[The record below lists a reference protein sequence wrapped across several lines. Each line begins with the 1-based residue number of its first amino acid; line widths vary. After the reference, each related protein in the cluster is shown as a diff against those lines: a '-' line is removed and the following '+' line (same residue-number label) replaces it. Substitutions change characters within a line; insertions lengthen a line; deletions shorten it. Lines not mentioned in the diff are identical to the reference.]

1 MRRVV
6 VTGLG
11 VVSPVG
17 CGVEPFWQGLAS
29 GRNGIARIDRFDST
43 DYVVQSAGQVR
54 DLNADDYVA
63 PKEQRRMDRFSIYAV
78 SAASMALRDSGV
90 DLGALDP
97 ARGGVMVTSGFG
109 GLESVEAENLTMFEK
124 GPRRVSPL
132 SIPSMIVNMPSGQIA
147 IQHQLKGPN
156 LAVVTA
162 CASSLHAIGLAARL
176 IRYGDADLMIAG
188 GSEAAL
194 TKLGIASFAAMR
206 ALSTR
211 NDSPETACRPFD
223 RDRDGFVMGEGAGVL
238 VLEEYEAAKRRG
250 ARIYAE
256 VAGFGMSAD
265 ANHITAP
272 CEDGDGARRAMCL
285 ALSDAKLNPEDVGYV
300 NAHGT
305 STPLNDKIETLA
317 IKRAFGEVQARR
329 LMVSSTKSMTGHMLG
344 AAGGVESIACVK
356 ALETGVVPPTINY
369 LTPDPECDLD
379 YVPNTAREVR
389 FRAVLNNAF
398 GFGGHN
404 GCIAFTRV

>member
-1 MRRVV
+1 
-6 VTGLG
+6 
-11 VVSPVG
+11 
-17 CGVEPFWQGLAS
+17 
-29 GRNGIARIDRFDST
+29 
-43 DYVVQSAGQVR
+43 
-54 DLNADDYVA
+54 
-63 PKEQRRMDRFSIYAV
+63 MDRFSIYAV
-78 SAASMALRDSGV
+78 SAANMAITDSGI
-90 DLGALDP
+90 DLAATD
-97 ARGGVMVTSGFG
+97 RTRCGVMVTSGFG
-109 GLESVEAENLTMFEK
+109 GLESVEAENLVMFEK

-132 SIPSMIVNMPSGQIA
+132 SIPQMIVNMPSGQIA
-147 IQHQLKGPN
+147 IQHQLQGPN
-156 LAVVTA
+156 FAVVTA
-162 CASSLHAIGLAARL
+162 CASSLHAIGLASRL
-176 IRYGDADLMIAG
+176 IRFGDADLIVAG

-223 RDRDGFVMGEGAGVL
+223 KERDGFVMGEGAGVL
-238 VLEEYEAAKRRG
+238 VLEEYESAMRRG

-272 CEDGDGARRAMCL
+272 CEDGEGARRAMSL
-285 ALSDAKLNPEDVGYV
+285 AMSDAKLNPEDVDYI

-317 IKRAFGEVQARR
+317 IKRTFGQEQARR

-344 AAGGVESIACVK
+344 AAGGVESVVCVK
-356 ALETGVVPPTINY
+356 ALQTGIVPPTINY
-369 LTPDPECDLD
+369 TTPDPECDLD
-379 YVPNTAREVR
+379 YVPNVARQHTL
-389 FRAVLNNAF
+389 RAVLNNAF

>member
-17 CGVEPFWQGLAS
+17 CGVDPFWQGVTSA
-29 GRNGIARIDRFDST
+29 RNGISRIDRFDST

-54 DLNADDYVA
+54 DLNADAYIS

-78 SAASMALRDSGV
+78 SAANMALQDSGA
-90 DLGALDP
+90 DLEGAD
-97 ARGGVMVTSGFG
+97 RSRCGVMVTSGFG

-124 GPRRVSPL
+124 GPKRISPL
-132 SIPSMIVNMPSGQIA
+132 CIPSMIVNMPSGQIA
-147 IQHQLKGPN
+147 IQHRLQGPN

-162 CASSLHAIGLAARL
+162 CASSLHAIGLASRL
-176 IRYGDADLMIAG
+176 IRYGDADLMVAG
-188 GSEAAL
+188 GSEASL
-194 TKLGIASFAAMR
+194 TRLGIAAFAAMR

-211 NDSPETACRPFD
+211 NDSPESACRPFD
-223 RDRDGFVMGEGAGVL
+223 RDRDGFVMGEGAGVV

-256 VAGFGMSAD
+256 VAGFGMTAD

-272 CEDGDGARRAMCL
+272 CEDGEGARRAMCL

-305 STPLNDKIETLA
+305 STPLNDRIETLA
-317 IKRAFGEVQARR
+317 IKRAFGEEQARR

-344 AAGGVESIACVK
+344 AAGGVESIVCAK
-356 ALETGVVPPTINY
+356 ALQTGVVPPTINY
-369 LTPDPECDLD
+369 TTPDPECDLD
-379 YVPNTAREVR
+379 YVPNAARER
-389 FRAVLNNAF
+389 PLRAVLNNAF

>member
-17 CGVEPFWQGLAS
+17 CGAEPFWQALTS

-54 DLNADDYVA
+54 DLNADAYIA
-63 PKEQRRMDRFSIYAV
+63 PKEQRRMDRFSVYAV
-78 SAASMALRDSGV
+78 CAANMALGDSGI
-90 DLGALDP
+90 DLDATDR
-97 ARGGVMVTSGFG
+97 ARCGVMVTSGFG
-109 GLESVEAENLTMFEK
+109 GLESVEAENLVMFEK

-132 SIPSMIVNMPSGQIA
+132 SIPQMIVNMPSGQIA
-147 IQHQLKGPN
+147 IQHRLQGPN

-162 CASSLHAIGLAARL
+162 CASSLHAIGLASRL
-176 IRYGDADLMIAG
+176 IRYGDADVMVAG
-188 GSEAAL
+188 GAEASL
-194 TKLGIASFAAMR
+194 TKLGVAAFAAMR

-223 RDRDGFVMGEGAGVL
+223 KDRDGFVMGEGAGVV

-272 CEDGDGARRAMCL
+272 CEDGEGARRAICL
-285 ALSDAKLNPEDVGYV
+285 AMSDAKLNPDGIDYV

-317 IKRAFGEVQARR
+317 IKRAFGEQARR

-344 AAGGVESIACVK
+344 AAGGVESVVCVK
-356 ALETGVVPPTINY
+356 ALQTGIVPPTINY
-369 LTPDPECDLD
+369 ATPDPDCDLD
-379 YVPNTAREVR
+379 YVPNAARACPL
-389 FRAVLNNAF
+389 RAVLNNAF

>member
-17 CGVEPFWQGLAS
+17 CGIEAFWQGIAA
-29 GRNGIARIDRFDST
+29 GRNGIGRIDRFDST

-54 DLNADDYVA
+54 ELNADEYVA

-78 SAASMALRDSGV
+78 SAAGMALKDSGV
-90 DLGALDP
+90 DLNAVDP
-97 ARGGVMVTSGFG
+97 TRCGVMVTSGFG
-109 GLESVEAENLTMFEK
+109 GLESVEAENLTMFQK

-132 SIPSMIVNMPSGQIA
+132 SVPSMIVNMPSGQIA
-147 IQHQLKGPN
+147 IQHRLKGPN

-176 IRYGDADLMIAG
+176 IRYGDADLMVAG

-238 VLEEYEAAKRRG
+238 VVEEYESARRRG

-285 ALSDAKLNPEDVGYV
+285 AMADAKLNPEDVGYV

-317 IKRAFGEVQARR
+317 IKRAFGEDRAKR

-344 AAGGVESIACVK
+344 AAGGVESVVCAK

-369 LTPDPECDLD
+369 QTPDPECDLD
-379 YVPNTAREVR
+379 YVPNAAREVKLH
-389 FRAVLNNAF
+389 AVLNNAF

-404 GCIAFTRV
+404 GCLAFTRV